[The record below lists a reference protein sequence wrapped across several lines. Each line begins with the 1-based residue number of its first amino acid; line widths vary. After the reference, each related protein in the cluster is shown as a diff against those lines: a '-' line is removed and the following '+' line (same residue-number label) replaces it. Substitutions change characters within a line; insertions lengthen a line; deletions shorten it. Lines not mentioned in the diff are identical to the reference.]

1 MKVYKIHNQGT
12 KYSFGNEYM
21 YYTVN
26 ETYEKDDTNKFLKE
40 YKSETWQWDKLE
52 DLYCGK

>member
-1 MKVYKIHNQGT
+1 MKVYKIHKQGT
-12 KYSFGNEYM
+12 KDSFGNENM

-26 ETYEKDDTNKFLKE
+26 ETYEKDDTNKFHKE
-40 YKSETWQWDKLE
+40 YKSETWQWGKLE